1 MSRLV
6 ISKTFGNIPSLSIFC
21 EHRELI
27 FSKIYL
33 SFMTNF
39 SVNKIIWLVDANDDA
54 AHDDGDHGDDDD
66 LLHVI
71 GLLLLHVIG
80 KVVSRC
86 EALQ

>member
-1 MSRLV
+1 
-6 ISKTFGNIPSLSIFC
+6 
-21 EHRELI
+21 
-27 FSKIYL
+27 
-33 SFMTNF
+33 MTNF
-39 SVNKIIWLVDANDDA
+39 SVNKIIWLFDANDDA

-71 GLLLLHVIG
+71 GLLLLHDVIG